1 MQKRYSGITHSGN
14 EAKGLGLSYFIL
26 LKSPGSR
33 VCHFQ
38 VLHPWA
44 CSRQTTIRVTSD
56 PKKALGCGLTLSTK
70 HCRDIVSISYSY
82 I

>member
-1 MQKRYSGITHSGN
+1 MQKGYSGITQSGN

-44 CSRQTTIRVTSD
+44 CSRQTTIRVT
-56 PKKALGCGLTLSTK
+56 
-70 HCRDIVSISYSY
+70 
-82 I
+82 